1 MITCGFEQNGLHP
14 RLAAI
19 DMEVQGAQLIPN
31 VLSSSEVML
40 IVRYGL
46 QPLGGIR
53 ETKIENSYE
62 TLRQAHDIERSGSS
76 IKIVRN
82 NDNIV
87 PVFDETVSRRLP
99 RLWLDECDRSH
110 GKRCQ
115 TAVKFVGQNEDN
127 SLILVDVIDDNL
139 VHGNT
144 SARYFALSY
153 LWGRVAMYETRKN
166 NYHTR
171 LLPGSLRSPENGDDL
186 LSSTIRDAMTLVR
199 DLGERYLWVDS
210 LCIIQDDAE
219 SKYKAIHQMDL
230 VYSRAYSTL
239 VALSGSDASSGL
251 PGVRAFSRPPQ
262 MIRIVSE
269 QGDLCTHTPPPL
281 PYLLET
287 SVWDTRGWTFQ
298 EKVLSRRCLL
308 FSEYYVHF
316 QCGETVRA
324 ETDPGLLNS
333 KKFEQ
338 HSEFDL
344 LRDLWQEEVE
354 PGMSSLEL
362 TTYFKMVEA
371 YSRRHLSYP
380 VDVLNA
386 FSGVQRVLERHSEN
400 RFVYGLPT
408 TALDLALLWTEA
420 EPLSAREVLH
430 RDEETE
436 ADFLRWSWAA
446 WVGLVR
452 YTIDQVRRRDKAGY
466 AMPEV
471 EQFQIFHR
479 RTLQTFPVIDR
490 STDLIIDTL
499 QAKQESIV
507 GVSGPDLGPNVLQ
520 FWAWTDNHM
529 EYFRIDTRYVF
540 YLSGPEI
547 KGTESR
553 QGVMRIQDSEGVHC
567 GLLYQTAEMVK
578 KQV

>member
-46 QPLGGIR
+46 RPLGGIR

-62 TLRQAHDIERSGSS
+62 TLRQAHEIERSGSS

-87 PVFDETVSRRLP
+87 PVFEETVSRRLL

-115 TAVKFVGQNEDN
+115 TAVEFVGQNEDN

-139 VHGNT
+139 VHGDT

-251 PGVRAFSRPPQ
+251 PGVRAFSRPP
-262 MIRIVSE
+262 
-269 QGDLCTHTPPPL
+269 
-281 PYLLET
+281 
-287 SVWDTRGWTFQ
+287 
-298 EKVLSRRCLL
+298 
-308 FSEYYVHF
+308 
-316 QCGETVRA
+316 
-324 ETDPGLLNS
+324 
-333 KKFEQ
+333 
-338 HSEFDL
+338 
-344 LRDLWQEEVE
+344 
-354 PGMSSLEL
+354 
-362 TTYFKMVEA
+362 
-371 YSRRHLSYP
+371 
-380 VDVLNA
+380 
-386 FSGVQRVLERHSEN
+386 
-400 RFVYGLPT
+400 
-408 TALDLALLWTEA
+408 
-420 EPLSAREVLH
+420 
-430 RDEETE
+430 
-436 ADFLRWSWAA
+436 
-446 WVGLVR
+446 
-452 YTIDQVRRRDKAGY
+452 
-466 AMPEV
+466 
-471 EQFQIFHR
+471 
-479 RTLQTFPVIDR
+479 
-490 STDLIIDTL
+490 
-499 QAKQESIV
+499 
-507 GVSGPDLGPNVLQ
+507 
-520 FWAWTDNHM
+520 
-529 EYFRIDTRYVF
+529 
-540 YLSGPEI
+540 
-547 KGTESR
+547 
-553 QGVMRIQDSEGVHC
+553 
-567 GLLYQTAEMVK
+567 
-578 KQV
+578 